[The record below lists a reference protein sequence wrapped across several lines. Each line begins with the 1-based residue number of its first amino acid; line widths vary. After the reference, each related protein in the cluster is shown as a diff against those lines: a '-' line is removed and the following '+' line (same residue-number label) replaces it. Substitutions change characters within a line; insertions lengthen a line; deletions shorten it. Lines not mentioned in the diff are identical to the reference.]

1 MGLRGRDI
9 GVTNCFAEK
18 LLGINNF
25 ESIKE
30 RKAQD
35 AIRENVAT
43 KGRISIE

>member
-9 GVTNCFAEK
+9 GITNCVAEK
-18 LLGINNF
+18 LLGIN
-25 ESIKE
+25 E

-35 AIRENVAT
+35 AIRENVAR